1 MMQEN
6 LKSGIEREDMYM
18 GGRLPRTL
26 KGQIFKC
33 ATMGYL

>member
-1 MMQEN
+1 MQENN

-33 ATMGYL
+33 ATMEYL